1 MKIKKISE
9 VEYEIEKEGK
19 MNVPVRIFASEA
31 ILNKLKEDNS
41 LQQGINVASLPGILG
56 KSVMM
61 PDAHQGYGFSIGG
74 VAAFD
79 AETGLITPGG
89 IGFDINCGVRLLT
102 TNLTKEEVEPKI
114 KEILEALFK
123 HVPSGVGSESK
134 LKLSKEELDDVL
146 NRGCEWTKEKGY
158 ATAEDLDFCE
168 ENGRMKDADAKEVSK
183 KAKQRGTEQL
193 GTLGAGNHF
202 LEIQYVDNIFD
213 EKTSKV
219 FGIEKKNQIC
229 VMIHCGSR
237 GLGHQV
243 CSDFLRE
250 MEDAY
255 PDVIEKLPEKDLIYA
270 PANSELAKRYY
281 KAMCASANFAWANR
295 QLIAY
300 HVRLAFKEIF
310 PNSVLKPVYDVAHNI
325 AKKETHTIDG
335 KKRLVYL
342 HRKGATRAFG
352 AGNEELPEKYKKFGQ
367 PVLIPG
373 SMGTSSYVLLG
384 NNKSMEE
391 SFGSTAHGSGRVMSR
406 HAALASFRGEDV
418 KKDLEKNHI
427 YIKSASLKGIAEEAP
442 QVYKN
447 VDEVVDVSDKAGI
460 ASTVVRLKPLGVI
473 KG

>member
-168 ENGRMKDADAKEVSK
+168 ENG
-183 KAKQRGTEQL
+183 
-193 GTLGAGNHF
+193 
-202 LEIQYVDNIFD
+202 
-213 EKTSKV
+213 
-219 FGIEKKNQIC
+219 
-229 VMIHCGSR
+229 
-237 GLGHQV
+237 
-243 CSDFLRE
+243 
-250 MEDAY
+250 
-255 PDVIEKLPEKDLIYA
+255 
-270 PANSELAKRYY
+270 
-281 KAMCASANFAWANR
+281 
-295 QLIAY
+295 
-300 HVRLAFKEIF
+300 
-310 PNSVLKPVYDVAHNI
+310 
-325 AKKETHTIDG
+325 
-335 KKRLVYL
+335 
-342 HRKGATRAFG
+342 
-352 AGNEELPEKYKKFGQ
+352 
-367 PVLIPG
+367 
-373 SMGTSSYVLLG
+373 
-384 NNKSMEE
+384 
-391 SFGSTAHGSGRVMSR
+391 
-406 HAALASFRGEDV
+406 
-418 KKDLEKNHI
+418 
-427 YIKSASLKGIAEEAP
+427 
-442 QVYKN
+442 
-447 VDEVVDVSDKAGI
+447 
-460 ASTVVRLKPLGVI
+460 
-473 KG
+473 

>member
-9 VEYEIEKEGK
+9 VEYEIEKEGN
-19 MNVPVRIFASEA
+19 MNVPVRIFADEN

-41 LQQGINVASLPGILG
+41 LQQGINMACLPGILE
-56 KSVMM
+56 KAIMM
-61 PDAHQGYGFSIGG
+61 PDAHQGYGFPIGG

-79 AETGLITPGG
+79 AETGIISPGG
-89 IGFDINCGVRLLT
+89 VGFDQNCGVRLLT

-134 LKLSKEELDDVL
+134 LKLSREELDDVL
-146 NRGCEWTKEKGY
+146 NRGCEWTKEKGF
-158 ATAEDLDFCE
+158 ATDDDIDLCE
-168 ENGRMKDADAKEVSK
+168 ENGRMKEADAKEVSK

-202 LEIQYVDNIFD
+202 LEVQYVDNIFD
-213 EKTSKV
+213 EKTAKI
-219 FGIEKKNQIC
+219 FGITKKNQIC

-250 MEDAY
+250 MEEAY
-255 PDVIEKLPEKDLIYA
+255 PAVIEKLPEKDLIYA
-270 PANSELAKRYY
+270 PASSEIAKRYY

-310 PNSVLKPVYDVAHNI
+310 PDSVLKPVYDVAHNI
-325 AKKETHTIDG
+325 AKKETHIIDG

-352 AGNEELPEKYKKFGQ
+352 SGNLEIPEKYRKIGQ

-373 SMGTSSYVLLG
+373 SMGTASYVLLG

-406 HAALASFRGEDV
+406 HAALSLFRGEDV
-418 KKDLEKNHI
+418 KKELEKNHI
-427 YIKSASLKGIAEEAP
+427 YIKSASWKGIAEEAP

-447 VDEVVDVSDKAGI
+447 VDEVVEVSDKAGI